1 MIAGHALRLPGFFF
15 EADDA
20 VIVVDFHD
28 PEFTAV
34 GDGHFDAA
42 DDEVGV
48 VREQRRRIEELEAQV
63 DYLTKRFRA
72 AKQAANWLET
82 RFRLRWQDS
91 YGT

>member
-1 MIAGHALRLPGFFF
+1 MSDNEESSKSVAL
-15 EADDA
+15 A
-20 VIVVDFHD
+20 H
-28 PEFTAV
+28 
-34 GDGHFDAA
+34 
-42 DDEVGV
+42 V

-72 AKQAANWLET
+72 AKQAVNWLET